1 MSLIECGQSPP
12 EAEGDRSLD
21 SISSVSSFT
30 SESNAPPR
38 THQPSFEE
46 YAAGLRNTLAQLNA
60 EHATLQAQMKSARRD
75 AQKADGALRSEIE
88 SLKRAADK
96 HSAAE
101 TRGRQKIL
109 ALQEAVKQAIA
120 ATQET
125 EEAVKELEAELPAVR
140 AKEVRVS
147 ALHSSTT
154 AEAARHQSEYDA
166 ALQNDKAKTSALSNE
181 LNALT
186 TRLEKLKAKKE
197 KLSSEIIPE
206 LEAELEKLVREVAL
220 VERDAGAFEVIDT
233 GPVGVGLSS
242 SRSSSTRITP
252 TSSTGVLAPVGTPR
266 PANLPPKP
274 QVTRTLSSRAPP
286 FDPGPAFRHAPQRP
300 PLAQISKSSGSST
313 VNLSASHSYTQSLDV
328 GRPTIN
334 IGPVRPVSPSR
345 QASLP
350 MKMPSYSGQDR

>member
-1 MSLIECGQSPP
+1 
-12 EAEGDRSLD
+12 
-21 SISSVSSFT
+21 
-30 SESNAPPR
+30 
-38 THQPSFEE
+38 
-46 YAAGLRNTLAQLNA
+46 
-60 EHATLQAQMKSARRD
+60 MKSARRD

-147 ALHSSTT
+147 ALHASTT

-166 ALQNDKAKTSALSNE
+166 ALQTDKAKTSALSNE

-266 PANLPPKP
+266 PVPPKP

-300 PLAQISKSSGSST
+300 PLTQVSKSST
-313 VNLSASHSYTQSLDV
+313 VNLSASHNYTQSLDV